1 MPRTTVLL
9 ADDHKMFLE
18 GLQQILQQ
26 HCVLL
31 GTVND
36 GQALLDAEARLR
48 PQVIVTDISMPV
60 LGGIEAARLLRRR
73 GSRVKVIILSMHAD
87 REFATEALRA
97 GARGYVLKLSA
108 GEELLTAIQDVMDG
122 KLYVAPAIARGE
134 LFAFEAAFREPEVQ
148 RDRLTVREREVLRLA
163 SEGKA
168 LKEIA
173 SELGVAVRTVVFHK
187 SNMME
192 KLGLRTTAELTRYAV
207 KHGMITV

>member
-1 MPRTTVLL
+1 
-9 ADDHKMFLE
+9 MFLE
-18 GLQQILQQ
+18 GLQKILPQ
-26 HCVLL
+26 HCALL
-31 GTVND
+31 GTVHD
-36 GQALLDAEARLR
+36 GQALLDAEARLH
-48 PQVIVTDISMPV
+48 PQVIITDISMPT

-73 GSRVKVIILSMHAD
+73 GSRAKVIVLSMHAD

-97 GARGYVLKLSA
+97 GARGYVLKSSA
-108 GEELLTAIQDVMDG
+108 GEELVTAIQDVMDG

-134 LFAFEAAFREPEVQ
+134 MFAFEAAFREPEVQ

-168 LKEIA
+168 LKEIT
-173 SELGVAVRTVVFHK
+173 SDLGVAVRTVVFHK

-207 KHGMITV
+207 KHGMITA